1 MNLTVQMADRPLCGT
16 VEVPGDKSL
25 AHRAALFAALAE
37 GVSEVSNYPDSG
49 VTRAMRGAL
58 ASLGVPSTLEN
69 GVLRL
74 SGNGLNPFPVRGATA
89 YCGNSATT
97 IRLLAGA
104 VAATGSTAVLDGS
117 AGLRKRPM
125 DRIIDPLRAM
135 GADVEGTPGVAADGR
150 RVLCAPLSF
159 RPAPLKGIDYA
170 LPVASAQVLSC
181 LQIAALGATGE
192 SHFTVPGPVR
202 DHTVRMLQA
211 MTSQTSQTPQTSLIP
226 LRGRLPGDISSAA
239 FLLAAAAIVPGSR
252 IMVKG
257 VGVNP
262 TRTGVL
268 DALQTMGAKISLSA
282 AREEMGEPVADVT
295 LETGTLKGIVIA
307 GDLVVRAID
316 EIPVLAAVAAFAEG
330 ETVVREAR
338 ELRYKETDRIAA
350 IVAQL
355 RALGV
360 DISEQPD
367 GFTIQGG
374 TLTGGTARAN
384 GDHRLAMSMAIC
396 GLRAPV
402 TVEGAEILDESF
414 PSFLPTLA
422 SLRAS

>member
-1 MNLTVQMADRPLCGT
+1 MAAVMELTIPIANRPLKGT

-202 DHTVRMLQA
+202 DHTVRMLRA
-211 MTSQTSQTPQTSLIP
+211 MTSQTSLIP

-252 IMVKG
+252 ITVKG
-257 VGVNP
+257 IGVNP

-268 DALQTMGAKISLSA
+268 DALEKMGAKIFLSA

-295 LETGTLKGIVIA
+295 LEAGPLKGIAIA

>member
-1 MNLTVQMADRPLCGT
+1 V
-16 VEVPGDKSL
+16 
-25 AHRAALFAALAE
+25 
-37 GVSEVSNYPDSG
+37 
-49 VTRAMRGAL
+49 
-58 ASLGVPSTLEN
+58 
-69 GVLRL
+69 
-74 SGNGLNPFPVRGATA
+74 A

-104 VAATGSTAVLDGS
+104 LAATGSTAVLDGS

-125 DRIIDPLRAM
+125 DRIIAPLRAM
-135 GADVEGTPGVAADGR
+135 GADVEGTPGIAADGR
-150 RVLCAPLSF
+150 AVLCAPLSF

-181 LQIAALGATGE
+181 LQVAALGATGE

-202 DHTVRMLQA
+202 DHTVRMLRA
-211 MTSQTSQTPQTSLIP
+211 MGASLSCLTP
-226 LRGRLPGDISSAA
+226 LRPLKGRLPGDISSAA

-252 IMVKG
+252 ITVKNL
-257 VGVNP
+257 GVNP

-268 DALQTMGAKISLSA
+268 DALEKMGAKISLSA

-295 LETGTLKGIVIA
+295 LEAGTLKGIAIE

-360 DISEQPD
+360 DVSEQPD
-367 GFTIQGG
+367 GFIVRGG
-374 TLTGGTARAN
+374 TLTGGTACAN

-402 TVEGAEILDESF
+402 TVKGAEILDESF

>member
-58 ASLGVPSTLEN
+58 ASLGVPSTLEG

-74 SGNGLNPFPVRGATA
+74 SGNGLKPFPVSGAVA

-135 GADVEGTPGVAADGR
+135 GAAVEGTPGVAADGR
-150 RVLCAPLSF
+150 AVLCAPLSF

-202 DHTVRMLQA
+202 DHTVRMLRA
-211 MTSQTSQTPQTSLIP
+211 MGASVSCLTP
-226 LRGRLPGDISSAA
+226 LRPLKGRLPGDISSAA

-268 DALQTMGAKISLSA
+268 DALQAMGAKISLSA

>member
-1 MNLTVQMADRPLCGT
+1 
-16 VEVPGDKSL
+16 
-25 AHRAALFAALAE
+25 
-37 GVSEVSNYPDSG
+37 
-49 VTRAMRGAL
+49 MRGAL
-58 ASLGVPSTLEN
+58 ASLGVPSTLEG

-74 SGNGLNPFPVRGATA
+74 SGNGLRPFPVSGAVA

-104 VAATGSTAVLDGS
+104 LAATGSTAVLDGS

-150 RVLCAPLSF
+150 AVLCAPLSF

-202 DHTVRMLQA
+202 DHTVRMLRA
-211 MTSQTSQTPQTSLIP
+211 MGASLSCLEPLMPLEP
-226 LRGRLPGDISSAA
+226 LRPLKGRLPGDISSAA
-239 FLLAAAAIVPGSR
+239 FLLAAAALVPGSR
-252 IMVKG
+252 ITVKG
-257 VGVNP
+257 IGVNP

-268 DALQTMGAKISLSA
+268 DVLEKMGAKLTLSA
-282 AREEMGEPVADVT
+282 LCEEMGEPVADVT
-295 LETGTLKGIVIA
+295 LEADHLKGVTIT

-330 ETVVREAR
+330 ETVVRDAR

-350 IVAQL
+350 VVAQL

-360 DISEQPD
+360 DVSEQPD
-367 GFTIQGG
+367 GFTIRGG

-402 TVEGAEILDESF
+402 TVAGAEILDESF
-414 PSFLPTLA
+414 PSFLPTLNA
-422 SLRAS
+422 LRDGTLDFQLQAKKIG